1 MRAGSGLENLSAGTK
16 NKTTKFS
23 FVDEG
28 VEFRSWTLALFFLL
42 FLRQWPETLGTRG
55 AVCIVEWPS
64 CPWRVYIYV
73 YLY

>member
-28 VEFRSWTLALFFLL
+28 VEFRSWTLAFFLL
-42 FLRQWPETLGTRG
+42 LLLRQ
-55 AVCIVEWPS
+55 C
-64 CPWRVYIYV
+64 
-73 YLY
+73 